1 MTIIHIFAS
10 IWTYSLFTFNWFS
23 FLDVLKPIHVSW
35 LKYYVKNVFDYKNM
49 ANILNTVEKIFPP
62 NLVGGLAS
70 KLFSSTKRIMVRS
83 ESYQDKISWFD
94 HLRFSSTYSL
104 FCKNCYHSVT
114 SQPVF
119 G

>member
-1 MTIIHIFAS
+1 MTIIHISAS

-23 FLDVLKPIHVSW
+23 FLDVSW

-70 KLFSSTKRIMVRS
+70 KLFSSTKRVMVRS
-83 ESYQDKISWFD
+83 ESY
-94 HLRFSSTYSL
+94 
-104 FCKNCYHSVT
+104 
-114 SQPVF
+114 
-119 G
+119 